1 MPDYLAPL
9 RAYFAHPEAVAVR
22 VKDLQKLL
30 KVKQSQAVPFAAAVE
45 QLVIAGEI
53 RRGKNGTVY
62 KSDFVPTKTQQTAT
76 IEGTLKRTASGA
88 GYFRPA
94 AAAAPDITNEDDVEI
109 ANDEPAEA
117 IYIAANHLGGGLTG
131 DTVRIEVL
139 QRQRPGGQLCGRVVE
154 VVKRKRTTFVGVY
167 HEQHKRGFVTLDGA
181 VVDYPIG
188 VGDPGAKGARP
199 NDKVVIEMLRFPS
212 PGEPAEGVI
221 TQVLGPRGAP
231 GVDCLSIIHEF
242 DLPDAF
248 PEAVLEDARQQ
259 AQQFNE
265 HELGDRVDLTR
276 ETIVT
281 IDPIDARDFDDAIS
295 LEQHP
300 DGSWR
305 LGVHIADVAHFVQ
318 PGSPLD
324 REALN
329 RGNSVY
335 LPDRVLP
342 MLPEIL
348 SNALSSLQQDHVR
361 FTKTAFIEF
370 TPDGIPTHCDL
381 ENTAIKVTRRFA
393 YEEVMPIIADPE
405 AYAGKVNA
413 KVLALLLK
421 MHTLAMILRKR
432 RFEHGAL
439 NLSIPEVKIDF
450 NTEGRVAGAHTTV
463 HDQSH
468 EIIEEFMLAANIA
481 VAQQLTLKGYPYL
494 SRTHAAPDEKKLR
507 ALGDF
512 LQSMGIDAKPWA
524 GRGEIQRVLAAVQ
537 GTDVEFAISYATL
550 RSLKQAEYSPA
561 TIGHFALS
569 EPQYCHFTSPIRR
582 YPDLTIHRLIDV
594 LIHRTR
600 KPKIPSEADLVRIG
614 EQCSM
619 TERRAESAERELKKV
634 KLLLFLSDKIG
645 WKQEATITGV
655 ERFGIFCMG
664 VTLPAEG
671 LIHVKRLPDDGY
683 DYDQKSH
690 TLTARRSG
698 AVYRLGD
705 RLMVEVAAIDLHK
718 RLLEYKLVPQEGTGP
733 KTKGHR
739 AYRQPR
745 SSIPKKPGRRR

>member
-1 MPDYLAPL
+1 MPDYLPPL
-9 RAYFAHPEAVAVR
+9 RAYFAHPEATAVR

-30 KVKQSQAVPFAAAVE
+30 KVKQSQAAPFKAAVE
-45 QLVIAGEI
+45 QLVISGEL

-62 KSDFVPTKTQQTAT
+62 KADRVAPKIEQQSTM
-76 IEGTLKRTASGA
+76 EGTIKRTASGA
-88 GYFRPA
+88 GYFRPIA
-94 AAAAPDITNEDDVEI
+94 AEPPDIADEDDVEI

-117 IYIAANHLGGGLTG
+117 IYIAANHLNGALTG
-131 DTVRIEVL
+131 DTVRIEIL

-199 NDKVVIEMLRFPS
+199 NDKVVIEMLRFPA
-212 PGEPAEGVI
+212 PGDPAEGVI

-242 DLPDAF
+242 DLPDEF

-259 AQQFNE
+259 AQQFDE
-265 HELGDRVDLTR
+265 KDLTDRVDLTR

-281 IDPIDARDFDDAIS
+281 IDPVDARDFDDAIS

-305 LGVHIADVAHFVQ
+305 LGVHIADVAHFVK

-324 REALN
+324 REAVN

-370 TPDGIPTHCDL
+370 TADGIPTHCDL
-381 ENTAIKVTRRFA
+381 ANTAIKVTRRFA
-393 YEEVMPIIADPE
+393 YEEVMPILADPD
-405 AYAGKVNA
+405 AYRGKLDA
-413 KVLALLLK
+413 KVLALLGR

-432 RFEHGAL
+432 RFDRGAL
-439 NLSIPEVKIDF
+439 NLSLPEVKIDF
-450 NTEGRVAGAHTTV
+450 NTEGRVAGAHNAH
-463 HDQSH
+463 HDESH

-481 VAQQLTLKGYPYL
+481 VAQTLSAKGFPYL

-512 LQSMGIDAKPWA
+512 LKSMGIEAQPWA
-524 GRGEIQRVLAAVQ
+524 GRGEIQRVLSAVQ

-550 RSLKQAEYSPA
+550 RSMKQAEYSPA

-569 EPQYCHFTSPIRR
+569 EPNYCHFTSPIRR
-582 YPDLTIHRLIDV
+582 YPDLTIHRLVDAV
-594 LIHRTR
+594 IHRTR
-600 KPKIPSEADLVRIG
+600 KPKIPSETDLARLG

-634 KLLLFLSDKIG
+634 KLLHYLSDKIG
-645 WKQEATITGV
+645 WKQEAMITGV

-664 VTLPAEG
+664 VQLPAEG
-671 LIHVKRLPDDGY
+671 LVHVKRLPDDGY

-705 RLMVEVAAIDLHK
+705 RVQVEVAAIDLHK
-718 RLLEYKLVPQEGTGP
+718 RLLEYKLVPQTSAG
-733 KTKGHR
+733 KK
-739 AYRQPR
+739 PR
-745 SSIPKKPGRRR
+745 PQRRDRLSRPPIPKKKSRRR